1 MTEVYANQ
9 GVLDVLSLT
18 QDMMVCV
25 IDEHWGELIE
35 MQLKQDQMINHL
47 FSDAKRLFLTEE
59 KENLLE
65 VQRLNQEILN
75 AAAVHKTEIASKLR
89 DMRQGKTKAGAYQSL

>member
-9 GVLDVLSLT
+9 SVLDVLSLT

-25 IDEHWGELIE
+25 IDEHWDELIE
-35 MQLKQDQMINHL
+35 MQLKQDQMIKYL
-47 FSDAKRLFLTEE
+47 FSDAKRLFLNEE
-59 KENLLE
+59 KENLVE

-75 AAAVHKTEIASKLR
+75 AATVHKAEIASKLR